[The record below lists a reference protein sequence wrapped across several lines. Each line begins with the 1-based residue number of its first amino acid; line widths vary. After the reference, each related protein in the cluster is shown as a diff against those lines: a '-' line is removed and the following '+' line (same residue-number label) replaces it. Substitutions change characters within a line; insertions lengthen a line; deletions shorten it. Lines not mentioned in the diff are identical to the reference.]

1 MKKLFALLL
10 ILTLTLT
17 AASAF
22 AADESLEQT
31 GKLTLYTSASQAWI
45 DNFIPAFEE
54 ATGIT
59 VDVQTGKTGEL
70 MSRIANEA
78 ENPYADIIIG
88 AGEALINASAE
99 YFQPYVSPYD
109 AELPEAFHNKSGLFS
124 KTNTTFS
131 VLLVNTDLIGDI
143 RVEGYADLLN
153 PALKGRIAAGDPGS
167 STASFNHLVN
177 MLWAMS
183 ENHDPITD
191 PSAAWEYIDKF
202 TDQLNGIEINSSSA
216 VHQGVASGEYLVG
229 VSYENPGLEY
239 MEAGAPIRVVYMEEG
254 VVPQNSGAAIVK
266 DCKNLYSAQK
276 LVDFMQSEEG
286 QTITSLKTY
295 GRALLPSVETP
306 AFKCD
311 MSTLPLLE
319 IDVNWAQNNT
329 DALIEQYQD
338 IFTK

>member
-1 MKKLFALLL
+1 MKKLLFLLL
-10 ILTLTLT
+10 LSVLVLT

-22 AADESLEQT
+22 AADESLEKT

-78 ENPYADIIIG
+78 ENPYADVIIG
-88 AGEALINASAE
+88 AGEALINTSAE

-109 AELPEAFHNKSGLFS
+109 AELPEAFHNQSGLFS
-124 KTNTTFS
+124 KVNTTFS

-153 PALKGRIAAGDPGS
+153 PELKGRIAAGDPGS
-167 STASFNHLVN
+167 STSSFNHLVN

-183 ENHDPITD
+183 ENHDPVTD
-191 PSAAWEYIDKF
+191 DSAAWEYIEKF
-202 TDQLNGIEINSSSA
+202 CEQLDGIEINSSSA

-239 MEAGAPIRVVYMEEG
+239 LEAGAPIRVVYMEEG
-254 VVPQNSGAAIVK
+254 VVPQNSGAVIVK
-266 DCKNLYSAQK
+266 DCKNLYSAQM

-286 QTITSLKTY
+286 QTITSMKTY
-295 GRALLPSVETP
+295 GRALLPTVETP
-306 AFKCD
+306 AFKSD
-311 MSTLPLLE
+311 INTLPILD
-319 IDVNWAQNNT
+319 IDVNWAQEHTNE
-329 DALIEQYQD
+329 LIEKYQD